1 MSRIRVLIVD
11 SSSITRETLRQ
22 LLGSDR
28 DLEVVAVTASGIVAL
43 SKVNDLNPD
52 VVLLDVAKPDMEGLK
67 TLAVL
72 RETHPTLP
80 VIMFSRLTERGSQ
93 TTVDALLLGA
103 TAYVMKPESKADLER
118 CVRGEL
124 ATQIKAS
131 GARAP
136 TVRATAHSV
145 QDDVPAELRGAL
157 TSSPVAVPTPRN
169 SSPPAE
175 IVVIATSTGGPNAL
189 ASLLSAL
196 PASFATPIV
205 VVQHIVSGFAS
216 ILAESLRRQTG
227 HVVREGD
234 SVQPLNAAMVWIAP
248 DGRHLVVTRQGVTT
262 QVAPNDDP
270 PENDC
275 RPSADVLFRS
285 VVSIFGSRCLAVVLT
300 GMGNDGLEGCR
311 AIRQAGGTILVQ
323 DEASSICWG
332 MPGQVAT
339 AGLAD
344 LVLPLTD
351 LPQEICRRTSLTHV
365 RTVDRFRRNR

>member
-11 SSSITRETLRQ
+11 SSSITREMLRQ
-22 LLGSDR
+22 LLGGDR

-43 SKVNDLNPD
+43 SKVSELNPD

-67 TLAVL
+67 TLARL
-72 RETHPTLP
+72 RELHPALP

-103 TAYVMKPESKADLER
+103 NDYVTKPASTADLER
-118 CVRGEL
+118 CISGEL
-124 ATQIKAS
+124 TTKLKAL
-131 GARAP
+131 GTTHPTTRAQARSPERDTAAVQRTAIMAP
-136 TVRATAHSV
+136 LVTMSV
-145 QDDVPAELRGAL
+145 
-157 TSSPVAVPTPRN
+157 PRN
-169 SSPPAE
+169 SSTSAE
-175 IVVIATSTGGPNAL
+175 IVAIATSTGGPNAL

-205 VVQHIVSGFAS
+205 VVQHIAPGFTTS
-216 ILAESLRRQTG
+216 LAESLRRQTG
-227 HVVREGD
+227 RNVREVD
-234 SVQPLNAAMVWIAP
+234 SIQPLHAAAVWIAP
-248 DGRHLVVTRQGVTT
+248 GGHHLVVTRRGVTT
-262 QVAPNDDP
+262 QVSPNDDP

-285 VVSIFGSRCLAVVLT
+285 LVTIFGSRCLAVVLT
-300 GMGNDGLEGCR
+300 GMGNDGLAGCR
-311 AIRQAGGTILVQ
+311 AIRQAGGAIVVQ

-344 LVLPLTD
+344 LVLPLSE
-351 LPQEICRRTSLTHV
+351 LPSEICRRTVASS
-365 RTVDRFRRNR
+365 FSS